1 MRFSRNSEACF
12 LLYKYKQTKRI
23 APVCFQTKR
32 DKHFLRKGRK
42 EGRKEA
48 QKKVDELQKKID
60 ELQKQ
65 NAVLQIDKNVADLNQ
80 GTADG
85 AMANRRQ
92 GWSATTSSALT
103 PEDSSLVKD
112 VLAMEDQNE
121 QH

>member
-1 MRFSRNSEACF
+1 MMFHLKNEFLFFIGVPFNS
-12 LLYKYKQTKRI
+12 KIT
-23 APVCFQTKR
+23 T
-32 DKHFLRKGRK
+32 
-42 EGRKEA
+42 EA

-65 NAVLQIDKNVADLNQ
+65 NAVLQIDKNFADLNQ